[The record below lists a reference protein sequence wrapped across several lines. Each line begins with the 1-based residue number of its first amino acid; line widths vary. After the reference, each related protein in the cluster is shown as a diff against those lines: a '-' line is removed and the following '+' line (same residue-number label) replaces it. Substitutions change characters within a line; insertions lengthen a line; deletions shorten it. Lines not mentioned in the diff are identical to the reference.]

1 MAGTTTVTSYGSV
14 KTIKIEGLDSGE
26 SSDIMNCSAYQ
37 YAIFYGEKACDL
49 HIVNDAGGVTAF
61 PDGAAFYD
69 GATGPNSSGFA
80 VRLPRRIRLID
91 SSSGQTDSDF
101 YVELHK
107 FNVSSTGRG

>member
-1 MAGTTTVTSYGSV
+1 MAGTSTPTSYGSV

-26 SSDIMNCSAYQ
+26 SSDIIDCSAYQ

-61 PDGAAFYD
+61 PNEIAFYEP
-69 GATGPNSSGFA
+69 ASGPSSSGMA